1 MYHKCLGKF
10 GYIVRK
16 DSITKEEEK
25 TLLAD
30 LTVKTTVLPAYKDF
44 QKPKIYRIY
53 FHTKTVYYLPRYYG
67 ESLFGA
73 PDYETLNAGVP
84 MTAGLKCLYDPL
96 PHQKTALAKAKQLF
110 DSSKQLGGGG
120 VLSLPCGYGKTYCAT
135 KIATDYLKCAALV
148 VVPTENLMDQWTE
161 AIESFVPGVKVGYI
175 QRDRIQVEGMDIVVA
190 MLHSLCLKNYD
201 VKLFDRFGIAIYDE
215 CHHVAS
221 EGFCKSMMKIRTK
234 FSLGLS
240 ATPNRRDGLSHVFY
254 KFLGPL
260 FHKERRSGSN
270 VVFIKKITIDSN
282 SENYTVLRMPNGTIN
297 TMGITTEIAKLPE
310 RNVLTIFLI
319 RQMIAQGRKILVI
332 SSRKS
337 HLHTLK
343 EMLDAEGIRHPTTGK
358 YITYGYYYGKKGM
371 TRQAH
376 RKLLKESAKCD
387 VVLGIDKIA
396 NEGLDIPDL
405 NSLIFATPPGI
416 EIEQPVGRILR
427 KFHTNLNPIVVDLVD
442 NTGNYVKHSKERDKW
457 YKEEGYVIQE
467 HRLELLGDARWTE
480 DVTEFIH
487 QKNPPPQ
494 RTKTQKQVEE
504 ENPPETAPDFTECLL
519 DSGESESEP
528 GDKPKR
534 TKPVIK
540 HKMAPKTGNSRNSGN
555 KSHDPLTDSCLLYDS
570 SAVLPKQA
578 PRKKKTGPDFDDLML

>member
-1 MYHKCLGKF
+1 MHHKLLAKF

-30 LTVKTTVLPAYKDF
+30 LTVKTTVLPAYKEF

-53 FHTKTVYYLPRYYG
+53 FHTKSVYYLPRYYG
-67 ESLFGA
+67 EALFGP
-73 PDYETLNAGVP
+73 PDFEALNAGAP
-84 MTAGLKCLYDPL
+84 MSAGLKCLYDPL
-96 PHQKTALAKAKQLF
+96 PHQKTALSKAQKMF
-110 DSSKQLGGGG
+110 DPKSELGGGG

-148 VVPTENLMDQWTE
+148 IVPTENLMDQWVE
-161 AIESFVPGVKVGYI
+161 AIESFVPGIKVGYI
-175 QRDRIQVEGMDIVVA
+175 QRDRIKVEGMDIVVA
-190 MLHSLCLKNYD
+190 MLHSLCLKDYD
-201 VKLFDRFGIAIYDE
+201 AKLFDRFGITIYDE
-215 CHHVAS
+215 CHHIAS

-234 FSLGLS
+234 FTLGLS

-270 VVFIKKITIDSN
+270 VVYIKQITIDSN

-297 TMGITTEIAKLPE
+297 TMGITTEIAKLVE
-310 RNVLTIFLI
+310 RNVLIIFLI
-319 RQMIAQGRKILVI
+319 KQMIAQGRKILII

-343 EMLDAEGIRHPTTGK
+343 EMLDAEGIRHPSTGK
-358 YITYGYYYGKKGM
+358 YITYGFYYGKKGM

-376 RKLLKESAKCD
+376 RALLKESAKCD

-427 KFHTNLNPIVVDLVD
+427 KFHINLNPMVVDLVD
-442 NTGNYVKHSKERDKW
+442 NTGNYVKHSKERNKW
-457 YKEEGYVIQE
+457 YLEEGYVIQD
-467 HRLELLGDARWTE
+467 HRLELLGDACWTE
-480 DVTEFIH
+480 DVTAFIH
-487 QKNPPPQ
+487 TKNPPPQ
-494 RTKTQKQVEE
+494 KTKTIKQVEE
-504 ENPPETAPDFTECLL
+504 ENPPEEEPDFAECLL
-519 DSGESESEP
+519 DSV
-528 GDKPKR
+528 KPK
-534 TKPVIK
+534 TKVTIK
-540 HKMAPKTGNSRNSGN
+540 HKMAPSVSQGSTGHN
-555 KSHDPLTDSCLLYDS
+555 PLTDSCLLHDNP
-570 SAVLPKQA
+570 ALDHKTKPKGS
-578 PRKKKTGPDFDDLML
+578 KGSKGPNFDDLMLY